1 MLLRDTVKRGD
12 NMTFAEYIYSHGYTV
27 RSLAKK
33 AGVNH
38 RTLEGYSSRRFP
50 WANSRLWFAQKVAN
64 ALEISTNDLLNFDP

>member
-1 MLLRDTVKRGD
+1 MLKQGD
-12 NMTFAEYIYSHGYTV
+12 NMTFAEYIYSHDYTV

-38 RTLEGYSSRRFP
+38 RTLEGYSSGRFP

-64 ALEISTNDLLNFDP
+64 ALEISTNDLLKFDQ